1 MPLVEMLGSL
11 GDNPY
16 FGAGFGLFALG
27 FASQLLK
34 KGTTLAYTAA
44 RRHALTILEVPV
56 SDQSYNWL
64 LHWISRRPDASAHL
78 SVRTRFQQSQ
88 SGKVTTEFTFAPS
101 PGLHYIWLGYLPI
114 KIERVREKTMIDQA
128 HGVPYETLTLTT
140 IGKNKPLLEKILT
153 EAKLLALKKQEGYT
167 LVYKPVGTDW
177 RQFGQPQRHR
187 PLSSV
192 VMAPGQTDRIVA
204 DVNSFLNSQQ
214 WYIDRGI
221 PHRRGYLLYGPPGCG
236 KTSFITALAGELQYS
251 ICSLDIGSWSLSDD
265 RLLHFM
271 VSAPPQ
277 SIILL
282 EDIDCAFL
290 DRTKEFDNVKYQ
302 GMQGVTL
309 SGLLNSLDGV
319 VSSDGRIVFM
329 TTNYIERLDSA
340 LIRPGRAD
348 LKEHVTYVSQQQL
361 SQAFEHFYPDQ
372 PACDTSNFVENSL
385 HVCDRIS
392 MADLQSHFMLYRF
405 DPKKAISEAVNLK
418 PSDIKFS
425 QQYPKTVSTNNKS
438 AHNIL

>member
-1 MPLVEMLGSL
+1 MPFLDVLSSL

-16 FGAGFGLFALG
+16 FGAGFGLFAVG
-27 FASQLLK
+27 FAGQALRRSL
-34 KGTTLAYTAA
+34 GVAYTLV
-44 RRHALTILEVPV
+44 RRRAMTTLEVPV
-56 SDQSYNWL
+56 SDHSYGWMLNW
-64 LHWISRRPDASAHL
+64 IAQRPDSSAHL
-78 SVRTRFQQSQ
+78 SVKTTFQQLH
-88 SGKVTTEFTFAPS
+88 SGKITTDFSFAPS
-101 PGLHYIWLGYLPI
+101 PGIHYIWLGYLPI
-114 KIERVREKTMIDQA
+114 KIERVREKAMIDQA

-140 IGKNKPLLEKILT
+140 LGKNKELLEHILL
-153 EAKLLALKKQEGYT
+153 EAKSIALKKQEGHT
-167 LVYKPVGTDW
+167 LIFKPVGTEW
-177 RQFGQPQRHR
+177 RQFGQPQRRR

-192 VMAPGQTDRIVA
+192 ILGPGQTDRIVS
-204 DVNSFLNSQQ
+204 DVKNFLSSQQ

-251 ICSLDIGSWSLSDD
+251 ICSIDVGSWSLSDD

-282 EDIDCAFL
+282 EDIDCAFR
-290 DRTKEFDNVKYQ
+290 DRSSELDNVKYQ

-329 TTNYIERLDSA
+329 TTNYMERLDKA

-348 LKEHVTYVSQQQL
+348 LKEEVTYVSSDELQK
-361 SQAFEHFYPDQ
+361 AFQHFYPEEPLSKAISFSQ
-372 PACDTSNFVENSL
+372 KTS
-385 HVCDRIS
+385 HVSNRIS
-392 MADLQSHFMLYRF
+392 MADVQAFFMLHRF
-405 DPKKAISEAVNLK
+405 DSHTALLEASNLK
-418 PSDIKFS
+418 PSDVRRSDYID
-425 QQYPKTVSTNNKS
+425 VSEQSVKS
-438 AHNIL
+438 VAHS